1 MEQHVK
7 KVISQDNNS
16 RNEQGQ
22 PHGHWKGHTSK
33 TIYYDEHFVNG
44 VQLGYGVWYWQQEI
58 REYYA
63 R

>member
-1 MEQHVK
+1 M
-7 KVISQDNNS
+7 QDKNP

-22 PHGHWKGHTSK
+22 PHGHWKEYTSK

-44 VQLGYGVWYWQQEI
+44 VQLGYGVWYWYQEI